1 MNRICPI
8 FVFMFVVLSNVYAQN
23 VTTIQKENG
32 DFQTVINATAG
43 GAFSTEPHDFT
54 YFSFTS
60 REVLEITDDQ
70 ASSSSEWHVAFKRS
84 EIRLNGGVSGPGQIS
99 GLNLTDGPDIIS
111 MDRFDNINASDIPER
126 ESFLSDGP
134 ALAINQWYT
143 YDPVTHIISAAGNV
157 YELRTANGLSA
168 KFVVDLLE
176 DAGRSDAG
184 KISFRWVVD
193 EGADLSGPG
202 QSATVDVSGG
212 AGVYFNLSKGE
223 EVVIA
228 DPAASNDWDLHFSGY
243 AIRLN
248 GGLSGPGE
256 AGAIPS
262 FQSGLT
268 FEDITKANEDGGHY
282 FADRAGSAFSTDGGE
297 WYSYDTSTHVLSS
310 KNHVYVIDTGVGLV
324 KMQLLNYYREVEGTP
339 VSGFI
344 TFRWRPID
352 EQLSTN
358 VRKTGWAQLKYS
370 VGQQ

>member
-1 MNRICPI
+1 MNRLFSL
-8 FVFMFVVLSNVYAQN
+8 FVFMFVFWSNVYAQN
-23 VTTIQKENG
+23 ETTTQGENG
-32 DFQTVINATAG
+32 DFQTIIDATAG

-54 YFSFTS
+54 YYSFSAK
-60 REVLEITDDQ
+60 EVLEITDEQ
-70 ASSSSEWHVAFKRS
+70 ASSSNEWHVAFKRS
-84 EIRLNGGVSGPGQIS
+84 EIRLNGGVSGPGRIS
-99 GLNLTDGPDIIS
+99 GLNLTDGPDVIA
-111 MDRFDNINASDIPER
+111 METFDDITASDIPER
-126 ESFLSDGP
+126 DSFLSDGP
-134 ALAINQWYT
+134 AFAINQWYT
-143 YDPVTHIISAAGNV
+143 YDSVSHIISAAGHV

-168 KFVVDLLE
+168 KFVVDSLE

-193 EGADLSGPG
+193 EGADLSGPD

-212 AGVYFNLSKGE
+212 AEVYFNLSTGE

-228 DPAASNDWDLHFSGY
+228 DPTASNDWDLHFSGY

-268 FEDITKANEDGGHY
+268 FEDITIANEAGGHY

-297 WYSYDTSTHVLSS
+297 WYSYDSTTHILSS
-310 KNHVYVIDTGVGLV
+310 KHHVYVIDTGVGLV

-358 VRKTGWAQLKYS
+358 VRKTGWAQIKNI
-370 VGQQ
+370 VGQ